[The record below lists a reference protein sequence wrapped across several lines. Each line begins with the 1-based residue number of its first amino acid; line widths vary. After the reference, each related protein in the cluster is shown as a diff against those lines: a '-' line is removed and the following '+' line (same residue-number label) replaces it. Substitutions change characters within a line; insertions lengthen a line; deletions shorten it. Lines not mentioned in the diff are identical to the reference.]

1 MSTPCNVVVLISGSG
16 SNLQALI
23 DSLAGADT
31 PAVIRAV
38 ISNRADAYGLER
50 ARKAHIETRFLDH
63 KAYADRE
70 SFDAALIQAIDG
82 FDADLVLLA
91 GFMRILS
98 ADFVRHYQGRLLNIH
113 PSLLPK
119 YKGLHTHQ
127 RALEAGDAE
136 HGCSVH
142 FVTEELD
149 GGPLVVQAA
158 IPVESDDT
166 PETLAQRVHVQEHVI
181 YPLAMRWFAEAESG
195 SANMAP
201 CWMGSFCPHPAI
213 RTEPRRFA
221 MRRAL
226 LFLMAVLTLPA
237 QAYELEPFDASY
249 TADWKQMPISG
260 TASRSLKQGDG
271 GRWELNFKASML
283 LASLTENSTFKVEN
297 DTYLPLTYRWA
308 REGLGKNKQT
318 ELDFDWAEKQ
328 VLGSDRGDQVRQ
340 PLNKGQLDKSTYQL
354 ALQHDVAV
362 GKKAMSYQVIEGT
375 DVDTYD
381 FRVLGEEKVR
391 TQAGLITAIKV
402 ERVRDPTKSN
412 RKTILWF
419 AKDWDFLLVRLY
431 QQESDGKEYQ
441 IMLKE
446 GTVNGKAVQGEKG

>member
-1 MSTPCNVVVLISGSG
+1 
-16 SNLQALI
+16 
-23 DSLAGADT
+23 
-31 PAVIRAV
+31 
-38 ISNRADAYGLER
+38 
-50 ARKAHIETRFLDH
+50 
-63 KAYADRE
+63 
-70 SFDAALIQAIDG
+70 
-82 FDADLVLLA
+82 
-91 GFMRILS
+91 
-98 ADFVRHYQGRLLNIH
+98 
-113 PSLLPK
+113 
-119 YKGLHTHQ
+119 
-127 RALEAGDAE
+127 
-136 HGCSVH
+136 
-142 FVTEELD
+142 
-149 GGPLVVQAA
+149 
-158 IPVESDDT
+158 
-166 PETLAQRVHVQEHVI
+166 
-181 YPLAMRWFAEAESG
+181 
-195 SANMAP
+195 
-201 CWMGSFCPHPAI
+201 
-213 RTEPRRFA
+213 

-431 QQESDGKEYQ
+431 QQESDDKEYQ

-446 GTVNGKAVQGEKG
+446 GSVNGKTVQGEKG